1 MLNKLALLKDNFNT
15 VIEIRKNVKIIF
27 EILQQRIN
35 KLKQFYHDFIV
46 DNNNNQIFIFGLDS
60 FYFQSKIIDL
70 EYEDMKRLFLAMN
83 NRIYCEYYKLHKIIV
98 SYIKENINEKK
109 ILESL
114 KMSNYPIYKDLEPFK
129 EYDIELINDIHEN
142 VFDLILQILTFTE
155 HKERELLVITSKKNI
170 GLNIDNFVNT
180 FSYDIVIMKEKINLF
195 IKYIEFFHKLHI
207 KHFKK
212 LSNKIQLMYNDV
224 NNDINF
230 EEQIITEERINYN
243 TEQLK
248 NEINQIA
255 KAMSI
260 DENDINI
267 NANDNNNDNS
277 NNDILNES
285 INGSLSISNIDS
297 NDGNN
302 SEISS
307 EMNIGIQNENT
318 NNNYDNADINNDISN
333 NMSDNILNNVTDK
346 ITEKKNL
353 KMIFRKNV
361 NKITA
366 LNRLKNIHK
375 NSSVENIDVN
385 NVVNS
390 INDVYNSFINH
401 ENDNETNIVL
411 KIVDEIEKK

>member
-1 MLNKLALLKDNFNT
+1 MKMLNKLALLKDNFNT

-98 SYIKENINEKK
+98 YYIKENINEKK

-114 KMSNYPIYKDLEPFK
+114 KMSNYPTYKDLEPFK

-155 HKERELLVITSKKNI
+155 HKERELLIITSKKNI

-180 FSYDIVIMKEKINLF
+180 FSYDIVVMKEKINLF

-207 KHFKK
+207 KYFKK

-224 NNDINF
+224 SSDINF

-260 DENDINI
+260 DENDIN
-267 NANDNNNDNS
+267 NNDN

-285 INGSLSISNIDS
+285 INGSVSISNIDS

-302 SEISS
+302 SETSS
-307 EMNIGIQNENT
+307 EMNTAIKNENAND
-318 NNNYDNADINNDISN
+318 NNVDINNDISN
-333 NMSDNILNNVTDK
+333 NIFNDNLLNNINDNIP
-346 ITEKKNL
+346 EKKNL
-353 KMIFRKNV
+353 KLIFKKNV

-375 NSSVENIDVN
+375 NNSAENIDVN

-411 KIVDEIEKK
+411 KMVDEIEKK